1 MDDFDI
7 ELNNIRRQP
16 ETPAGGNGV
25 RAPRVVRRH
34 DTPNL
39 RQPQPFEDNEPVVS
53 PVKES
58 RRQPNTDADL
68 PYYEVEGT
76 YAGHEATVSSDRKRP
91 SEMASPAQKR
101 SGAAAATAQSRR
113 KRVAQTP
120 EKYSGGITKFIFDR
134 RFHIFLGIF
143 AVVIAAAMCVVL
155 FSHLRNAATDQSLV
169 LNNTVEQ
176 MAHSG
181 HKVANAGGAFGA
193 WLSHTLFTDAFGLG
207 AFVIAIYLFAIGGCL
222 IAKWKINFWSFTFKC
237 LLLAI
242 TVSVVAG
249 LITYSA
255 DTAVLWGGTHGRYV
269 NKYLFDTTD
278 WMGAAIVTIVLLAA
292 VVCTFYY
299 PIKRVCRHCRKYM
312 PTLKR
317 NYSDPQSEIDS
328 SYAGLEG
335 ITPETERP
343 QPAAEALPVAEGTA
357 GTTANPAAGPMHPA
371 SATDADSND
380 APQAESASSPT
391 AFSIDGGDVHD
402 QKPQPADEGFSLDG
416 PTLEVNRP
424 ALDSDSGAI
433 VIDGPD
439 DTGTEMADDKYDPY
453 LDLPNF
459 VQPELSLLEDRVAKA
474 TVDKEELEE
483 NIQKIVKTLR
493 NYKIEIAHI
502 KATVGP
508 TITLY
513 EIIPQAGVRIAQIKN
528 LEDDIALS
536 LSAKGIR
543 IIAPIPGRGT
553 VGIEVPNNDPQTVSM
568 RSVLSSPKFVDSKK
582 ALPVA
587 LGATISND
595 VFVVDVAS
603 MPHALV
609 AGATGQGKS
618 VGLNAIIAS
627 LIYKKHPSDL
637 KFVLVDPKMVEFS
650 LYAKLE
656 KHYLAKLPDGDD
668 DPIVTDSN
676 RVLAV
681 LNSLCVEMDQRYALL
696 KDAGVRDIV
705 EYNKRFVSRVLNP
718 EKGHKYL
725 PYIVVIIDEFADL
738 IMMGGKEIES
748 PVTRITQKAR
758 AVGMHMI
765 IATQRPSTN
774 VLTGLIKANCPA
786 RIAFRVNQM
795 VDSRTILDRPGA
807 NQLIGRGDM
816 LYSAGGA
823 MERVQCAFISTD
835 EVERICDFVNAQVG
849 FAEPYMLPD
858 PMLAAA
864 AENPQTGRI
873 AGGSMDRDV
882 LFNDCARFLVQQPSA
897 STSILQRRFEIGY
910 NRAGKIID
918 QLEACGVVGPGSGNK
933 PRAVLVDPQTLE
945 HILSQG

>member
-7 ELNNIRRQP
+7 ELNNIRRQS
-16 ETPAGGNGV
+16 ETSAGGNGV

-53 PVKES
+53 PIKES
-58 RRQPNTDADL
+58 RRRKNADSEL
-68 PYYEVEGT
+68 PYYEVAGT
-76 YAGHEATVSSDRKRP
+76 YADGHEETASSGRKLHSEKTP
-91 SEMASPAQKR
+91 SAPKR
-101 SGAAAATAQSRR
+101 TDGGTTTAQSRR

-193 WLSHTLFTDAFGLG
+193 WLSHALFTDAFGLG

-222 IAKWKINFWSFTFKC
+222 IARWKINFWSFTFKC
-237 LLLAI
+237 LLLAV
-242 TVSVVAG
+242 TVSIVAG

-317 NYSDPQSEIDS
+317 NYSKSQAEDDS
-328 SYAGLEG
+328 SYAESEA
-335 ITPETERP
+335 I
-343 QPAAEALPVAEGTA
+343 AAETDRTPVAADAAPIAEGMA
-357 GTTANPAAGPMHPA
+357 GTTTVPMQTTAVTGADVNAAPAGE
-371 SATDADSND
+371 TV
-380 APQAESASSPT
+380 SSST
-391 AFSIDGGDVHD
+391 AFSIDGGDMPI
-402 QKPQPADEGFSLDG
+402 QKQKPADEGFSLDG

-439 DTGTEMADDKYDPY
+439 DTGTEAVDEKYDPY

-864 AENPQTGRI
+864 AENPMGGRI

-945 HILSQG
+945 QILSQG